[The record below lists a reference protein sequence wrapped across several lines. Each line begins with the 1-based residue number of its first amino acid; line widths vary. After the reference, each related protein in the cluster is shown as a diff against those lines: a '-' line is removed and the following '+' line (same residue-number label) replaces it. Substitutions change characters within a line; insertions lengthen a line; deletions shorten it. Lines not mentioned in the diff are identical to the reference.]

1 MADHFVGF
9 SRGVQGFK
17 ASDFTTGTSTTAG
30 LNMELRV
37 VDAVPAVSGVR
48 RIDVINF
55 LKAVTRFIEDPKQ
68 TVAAGF
74 TFLQDG

>member
-17 ASDFTTGTSTTAG
+17 ASDFTTGTATTAG
-30 LNMELRV
+30 LQMELRV
-37 VDAVPAVSGVR
+37 VDAVPPAGVR
-48 RIDVINF
+48 RIDVVNF

-68 TVAAGF
+68 TTAAGF
-74 TFLQDG
+74 TFVNDG